1 MTRVDSS
8 EIVSFL
14 ENENRQLQGLYKEW
28 TNASWMVNTT
38 GTKEWQAKEAAAE
51 ERYRSYLSDPER
63 FRQIKSHLEKTQAG
77 TVEERQL
84 RRLYQSALE
93 NQIPAD
99 TIAEMVHL
107 STSLSN
113 VFNTFRAQVDG
124 KKMTENEI
132 REILRTNRDQELR
145 RKAWEASK
153 EVGREVA
160 DGLLRLVKIRN
171 EAARRL
177 GYEDYHHLSF
187 ELSELDRDEIYA
199 MFKRLKKMTDE
210 PFRRV
215 KAEIDEELAKRFKS
229 DQEKLRPW
237 HYSDPF
243 FQEAPA
249 IPEADITTFLR
260 EKSVEKVTADT
271 FDAMGLEIRDL
282 LSKSDLYERE
292 GKNQHAFCLD
302 MDREGDVRVLCNIK
316 SNQYWM
322 ETMLHEFGHAV
333 YDKYVDHRLP
343 FILRAPAHIF
353 TTEAV
358 AMWFGRMVR
367 EREWMEKF
375 LGLTKKQLNE
385 ITPKVKKML
394 QRQMLITA
402 RWVMTFV
409 FFERELYARPDQD
422 LNRLWWKLVREIQF
436 VHPPD
441 ETDRPHWAAKIHFTI
456 APVYYQNY
464 LLGELMASQLDRHIR
479 RHVSPELFTEKTG
492 RYLLEHIFFPGDRW
506 GWRGLLQRA
515 TGESLNPSHFVE
527 QFVY

>member
-1 MTRVDSS
+1 
-8 EIVSFL
+8 
-14 ENENRQLQGLYKEW
+14 
-28 TNASWMVNTT
+28 
-38 GTKEWQAKEAAAE
+38 
-51 ERYRSYLSDPER
+51 
-63 FRQIKSHLEKTQAG
+63 
-77 TVEERQL
+77 
-84 RRLYQSALE
+84 
-93 NQIPAD
+93 
-99 TIAEMVHL
+99 
-107 STSLSN
+107 
-113 VFNTFRAQVDG
+113 
-124 KKMTENEI
+124 
-132 REILRTNRDQELR
+132 
-145 RKAWEASK
+145 
-153 EVGREVA
+153 
-160 DGLLRLVKIRN
+160 
-171 EAARRL
+171 
-177 GYEDYHHLSF
+177 
-187 ELSELDRDEIYA
+187 
-199 MFKRLKKMTDE
+199 
-210 PFRRV
+210 
-215 KAEIDEELAKRFKS
+215 
-229 DQEKLRPW
+229 
-237 HYSDPF
+237 
-243 FQEAPA
+243 
-249 IPEADITTFLR
+249 
-260 EKSVEKVTADT
+260 
-271 FDAMGLEIRDL
+271 
-282 LSKSDLYERE
+282 
-292 GKNQHAFCLD
+292 
-302 MDREGDVRVLCNIK
+302 
-316 SNQYWM
+316 M